1 MNDFPPPLAGEGRE
15 GVRGLNVYARVE
27 DLPPPARFA
36 RYPPPQAGED
46 KDLQFARV
54 QVCVLQMMLIT
65 QPLSSAVFG
74 PVKVNEPV

>member
-1 MNDFPPPLAGEGRE
+1 MSFPPPLAGEGEE
-15 GVRGLNVYARVE
+15 GACGLNACESLE

-46 KDLQFARV
+46 KVHQFARV

-74 PVKVNEPV
+74 PVRVNEPV

>member
-1 MNDFPPPLAGEGRE
+1 MSDFPPPLAGEGRE
-15 GVRGLNVYARVE
+15 GARGLNAYASVE

-46 KDLQFARV
+46 KDFQFARV

-65 QPLSSAVFG
+65 QPVSSALFG

>member
-1 MNDFPPPLAGEGRE
+1 MTVNFPPPLAGEGGE
-15 GVRGLNVYARVE
+15 GVCGLDACGVE

-36 RYPPPQAGED
+36 RYPPPQAGEN
-46 KDLQFARV
+46 KDFQFARV

-74 PVKVNEPV
+74 PVNVNEPV